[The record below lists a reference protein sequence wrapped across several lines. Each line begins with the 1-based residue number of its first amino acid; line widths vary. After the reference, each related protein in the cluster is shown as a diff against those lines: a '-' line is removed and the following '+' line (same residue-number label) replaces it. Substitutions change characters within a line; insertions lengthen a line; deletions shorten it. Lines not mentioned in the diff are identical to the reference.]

1 MESFKQIIEP
11 KKDIETINVRRDMK
25 LANQASVTSV
35 LDELENV
42 LDSELQSVL
51 DLEVESNLN
60 SSHSHYDLGSQTNES
75 LHPKEET
82 KSIFQDKC
90 VLSCSD
96 CGLKTNSEHI
106 LSLHWNTKHTHN
118 PDAAELAQ
126 KALGK
131 GILCKDRTISS
142 VSTTKSRE
150 QIISRSIGPRNKFHQ
165 GRNLPFVS
173 HNFCVSLSENTL
185 C

>member
-1 MESFKQIIEP
+1 MVVMIESFKQIIEP
-11 KKDIETINVRRDMK
+11 KKEIETINLRLDMK

-51 DLEVESNLN
+51 DLQVESNLN
-60 SSHSHYDLGSQTNES
+60 SSQTNES
-75 LHPKEET
+75 LHPNEEI
-82 KSIFQDKC
+82 KSLPQDTC

-126 KALGK
+126 RALGK
-131 GILCKDRTISS
+131 GILCKDRTIRS
-142 VSTTKSRE
+142 VSTTKSTTT
-150 QIISRSIGPRNKFHQ
+150 SRKQMVKTCHKTKETNWQ
-165 GRNLPFVS
+165 
-173 HNFCVSLSENTL
+173 
-185 C
+185 